1 MREVIISS
9 VVVFSNV
16 VMSVLNVVSV
26 SIMMRALM
34 VHSWLMDTVMVCIAV
49 GNLVWGESV

>member
-49 GNLVWGESV
+49 GNLVRGESV

>member
-16 VMSVLNVVSV
+16 VMSVIDVVSV
-26 SIMMRALM
+26 RFMMRGLM
-34 VHSWLMDTVMVCIAV
+34 VHSWLMDTVTVCIAV
-49 GNLVWGESV
+49 GNFVRRESM

>member
-16 VMSVLNVVSV
+16 VMSVINVVSV
-26 SIMMRALM
+26 SLMMRALM

-49 GNLVWGESV
+49 GNFVRGESV

>member
-26 SIMMRALM
+26 SLMMRALM

-49 GNLVWGESV
+49 GNFMRGESV

>member
-1 MREVIISS
+1 MM
-9 VVVFSNV
+9 FSNV

-26 SIMMRALM
+26 SIMVRALM

-49 GNLVWGESV
+49 GNFVRGESV

>member
-34 VHSWLMDTVMVCIAV
+34 VHSWLMDTVLVCVAV
-49 GNLVWGESV
+49 GNLVW

>member
-34 VHSWLMDTVMVCIAV
+34 VHSWLMDTVMVCIAM